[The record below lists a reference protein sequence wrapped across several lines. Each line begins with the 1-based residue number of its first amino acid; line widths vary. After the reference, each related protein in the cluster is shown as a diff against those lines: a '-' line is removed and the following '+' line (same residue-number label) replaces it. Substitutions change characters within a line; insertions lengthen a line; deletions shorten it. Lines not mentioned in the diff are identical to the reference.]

1 MSRLLKIIGAAI
13 IGAGIL
19 IMLFPFV
26 NSYKKQAEQKRM
38 LNEIYA
44 LMKEQRSVTP
54 TPTPFARATQT
65 PEGYVPPVSNKTE
78 YAEVGTAG
86 TDSSGE
92 SSLNQ
97 NETVPVPTPTPPP
110 TVDEEFT
117 DLVLSEEEAAPTAS
131 VLESERLRGQRL
143 FGIISIP
150 DIDLTYAIVEGTSTE
165 NIGVAIGHFS
175 ASAAIG
181 AEGNCALAGH
191 RGGMSGP
198 YFKDINKLQ
207 KGSEII
213 LTDMNFEE
221 TKYYVT
227 ESFVVEPNETYV
239 VKDLD
244 VPGKYLTL
252 VTCQDQGTRRLVV
265 RAKAK

>member
-26 NSYKKQAEQKRM
+26 NSYKKQSEQKRM

-44 LMKEQRSVTP
+44 LMKEQRAVTP
-54 TPTPFARATQT
+54 TPTPFARATEV
-65 PEGYVPPVSNKTE
+65 PDGYVPPVKNKTE
-78 YAEVGTAG
+78 YAQADKSGTVSSA
-86 TDSSGE
+86 DSS
-92 SSLNQ
+92 SKQ
-97 NETVPVPTPTPPP
+97 DDAVPVPTPTCPP
-110 TVDEEFT
+110 TVDEEFSG
-117 DLVLSEEEAAPTAS
+117 LALSEDEAAPTAS

-143 FGIISIP
+143 FGIINIP
-150 DIDLTYAIVEGTSTE
+150 DIELTYAIVEGTSVE

-221 TKYYVT
+221 SVYYVT
-227 ESFVVEPNETYV
+227 DSFVVEPNETYV
-239 VKDLD
+239 VEDLGI
-244 VPGKYLTL
+244 PGKYLTL
-252 VTCQDQGTRRLVV
+252 VTCQDKGTRRLIV

>member
-1 MSRLLKIIGAAI
+1 
-13 IGAGIL
+13 
-19 IMLFPFV
+19 MLFPFV
-26 NSYKKQAEQKRM
+26 NSYKKQSDQKRM

-54 TPTPFARATQT
+54 TPTPFARATET
-65 PEGYVPPVSNKTE
+65 PEGYIPPVSNKTE
-78 YAEVGTAG
+78 YAEAGADGTTLSG
-86 TDSSGE
+86 DSSNNDSGA
-92 SSLNQ
+92 L
-97 NETVPVPTPTPPP
+97 PVPTPTPPP
-110 TVDEEFT
+110 SVEEEFT
-117 DLVLSEEEAAPTAS
+117 DLALSEEEAAPTAS

-150 DIDLTYAIVEGTSTE
+150 DIELTYAIVEGTAVE

-198 YFKDINKLQ
+198 YFKDINKLR

-227 ESFVVEPNETYV
+227 DSFVVDPNETYV
-239 VKDLD
+239 VKDLG
-244 VPGKYLTL
+244 VSGKYLTL

-265 RAKAK
+265 RARAKQK